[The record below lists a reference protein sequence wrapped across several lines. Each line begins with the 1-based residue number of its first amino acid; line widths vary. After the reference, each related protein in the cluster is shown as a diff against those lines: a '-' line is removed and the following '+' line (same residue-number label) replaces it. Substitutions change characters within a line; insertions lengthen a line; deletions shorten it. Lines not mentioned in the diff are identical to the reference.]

1 MQRGDLQRVMDRI
14 RGLAGDP
21 RPPGCEKLAGMANAW
36 RIRSGNYRVVLH
48 GRRPCPGG
56 DDHPGRPPTRGLQEE
71 MSTMLVTVTEAKA
84 RLGELIREATEED
97 VVVVR
102 HGHPAAVL
110 VGAERYDALLEE
122 LEDLKDRLSVYE
134 SAQSEPGLRVGF
146 EKMAAELGVR

>member
-1 MQRGDLQRVMDRI
+1 
-14 RGLAGDP
+14 
-21 RPPGCEKLAGMANAW
+21 
-36 RIRSGNYRVVLH
+36 
-48 GRRPCPGG
+48 
-56 DDHPGRPPTRGLQEE
+56 